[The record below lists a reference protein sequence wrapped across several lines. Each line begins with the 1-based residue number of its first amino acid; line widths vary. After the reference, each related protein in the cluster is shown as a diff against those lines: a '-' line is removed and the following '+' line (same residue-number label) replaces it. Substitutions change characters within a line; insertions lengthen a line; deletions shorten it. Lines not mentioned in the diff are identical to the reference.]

1 MVEGGGRWGFSAI
14 EALASDMVAAYRERQ
29 DIEAN
34 IRRKGLGGPSLL

>member
-14 EALASDMVAAYRERQ
+14 ESLAHDMIAAYRTPK

-34 IRRKGLGGPSLL
+34 VRRKGLGGPSLL